1 MRHLQLTKKRKIIL
15 GLIITILITIPLMG
29 QSCDDTYNYDRDRQ
43 TTIMEMGQEAVPIPE
58 IENFLA
64 RQAIAEYMERMD
76 TPNKLWYIYVYAD
89 SGAFLGY
96 FISRTYPISISVAMS
111 NPVRYFENGATL
123 PAPGIDAVYYNG
135 VDPVLYYFFDA
146 STNAMCLLRGELWL
160 AFDAPLALDVPQL
173 KIETTNHAGNN
184 TVEK

>member
-1 MRHLQLTKKRKIIL
+1 MRYMQLTKKRKIIL
-15 GLIITILITIPLMG
+15 GLIVTVLVTLPLMG
-29 QSCDDTYNYDRDRQ
+29 QSCDETYEYDRDRQ
-43 TTIMEMGQEAVPIPE
+43 HAIMEAGQAAVPIPE
-58 IENFLA
+58 VENFLA
-64 RQAIAEYMERMD
+64 RQAIAEYMKRMD

-111 NPVRYFENGATL
+111 NPQRYYSSIAL

-173 KIETTNHAGNN
+173 RIATAGNSS
-184 TVEK
+184 